1 MAKQSDFSKQAWGLL
16 KDGPEWVF
24 AALAAADGNVALT
37 LKMKESKAFKKAVEG
52 YRSRSELMAEVLE
65 DTSKAA
71 KATKS
76 ATLSDAVEA
85 IEKINDILD
94 SQVSP
99 SEAAEYRRFLL
110 SIAEDVAGATGEG
123 ALGLGEKF
131 SDKEKN
137 AMAKIRKALKPE
149 KKAAKPAAAKVEKKV
164 VKKVVKKE
172 TKPMKEEKE
181 TPKPK
186 RRPVR
191 PAAAKKIDQV
201 SAKFEKAKVIAT
213 HKVEGN
219 QTLSHIA
226 LKYYKNATRP
236 YWKLIHEFNKGVIG
250 DDEKNIWEGLELKI
264 PELPD
269 ELKG

>member
-1 MAKQSDFSKQAWGLL
+1 MAKKTDFAKQDWQLL

-37 LKMKESKAFKKAVEG
+37 LKMKESKAFKKAIED
-52 YRSRSELMAEVLE
+52 YRTRSELMAEVLE

-71 KATKS
+71 KETKS
-76 ATLSDAVEA
+76 ATLSDAEQA
-85 IEKINDILD
+85 IEKINAILD
-94 SQVSP
+94 SKVSAT
-99 SEAAEYRRFLL
+99 EAAEYRRFLL
-110 SIAEDVAGATGEG
+110 SIAEEVAGATGEG

-131 SDKEKN
+131 SDKEKA
-137 AMAKIRKALKPE
+137 AMAKIKSSLKTQ
-149 KKAAKPAAAKVEKKV
+149 KKAVKPAAPQVQPAAPKVH
-164 VKKVVKKE
+164 KKE
-172 TKPMKEEKE
+172 TKPVKEEKKA
-181 TPKPK
+181 PKPV
-186 RRPVR
+186 RQPVR
-191 PAAAKKIDQV
+191 PAAPKKIDQV

-236 YWKLIHEFNKGVIG
+236 YWKLIHEFNKDVIG
-250 DDEKNIWEGLELKI
+250 DDEKNIWDGLELKI